1 MGMKSR
7 TRKTWREKF
16 ENVPEGLPKVVEG
29 NTATWEKRLGGR
41 RVLIATPKLVDE
53 VIRRVRKGKLITI
66 NQIRERLA
74 RDFKADAAC
83 PLTTGIFVH
92 IVSEV
97 AEEDRKAG
105 KKDVTPY
112 WRVLKSDGKL
122 NEKYP
127 GGAARQARMLRSE
140 GHRIEMRN
148 GKGPLKVKDYERRL
162 QAV

>member
-1 MGMKSR
+1 MGVKAS

-29 NTATWEKRLGGR
+29 NSAKWEKRFGGQ

-53 VIRRVRKGKLITI
+53 VIRRVKKGKLITI

-74 RDFKADAAC
+74 RDFQADATC

-112 WRVLKSDGKL
+112 WRVLKSGGRF

-127 GGAARQARMLRSE
+127 GGAARQARLLRSE
-140 GHRIEMRN
+140 GHRIEVRN
-148 GKGPLKVKDYERRL
+148 GRRPLKVKDYERRL
-162 QAV
+162 QVV